1 MCSDPRS
8 QKGALDPL
16 ELELP
21 ELVSCQESN
30 SILSYS
36 KTHYWL
42 LSLLWVCG
50 HPEIHHSDHEHILT
64 KTRVLCR
71 DCCQGFPQ
79 DTGFP
84 NVAKIH
90 ISRGFIK
97 AKTIKLYSFFAASYL
112 SGVLLIPSKTCSC
125 LQKQKQ
131 QITLGPSCTNNSFV
145 KAAQDQAITK
155 QPLTF
160 RSPI

>member
-36 KTHYWL
+36 KTHYRL

-50 HPEIHHSDHEHILT
+50 HPEIHQSDHEHILT
-64 KTRVLCR
+64 KTRLLRR

-90 ISRGFIK
+90 FSRGFIK
-97 AKTIKLYSFFAASYL
+97 AKTIKLYSFLQPVISQVFCL
-112 SGVLLIPSKTCSC
+112 SPAKHALVYRSRNSRSLWDHVAQTTVSLKLLKTRE
-125 LQKQKQ
+125 LQ
-131 QITLGPSCTNNSFV
+131 NN
-145 KAAQDQAITK
+145 
-155 QPLTF
+155 P
-160 RSPI
+160 

>member
-30 SILSYS
+30 FILSYS

-50 HPEIHHSDHEHILT
+50 HPEIHQSEHILT
-64 KTRVLCR
+64 KTRLLRR

-90 ISRGFIK
+90 FSRGFIK
-97 AKTIKLYSFFAASYL
+97 AKTIKLYSFFLQPVIFQVFCL
-112 SGVLLIPSKTCSC
+112 SPAKHALVYRSRNSRSLWDHLAQTTVLLKLLKTRE
-125 LQKQKQ
+125 LQ
-131 QITLGPSCTNNSFV
+131 NN
-145 KAAQDQAITK
+145 
-155 QPLTF
+155 P
-160 RSPI
+160 